1 MAWLPR
7 LRPSELASFMVDD
20 NANDMTVFEQKTAS
34 DE

>member
-7 LRPSELASFMVDD
+7 LRPKRTRFVMVDD